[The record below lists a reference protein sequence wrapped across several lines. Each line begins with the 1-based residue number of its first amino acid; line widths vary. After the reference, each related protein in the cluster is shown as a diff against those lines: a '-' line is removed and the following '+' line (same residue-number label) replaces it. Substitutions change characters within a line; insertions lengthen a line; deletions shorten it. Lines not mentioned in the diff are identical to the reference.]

1 MFKTCSNYK
10 LPHRHSQSSSNIH
23 VFFAGSFVAFTD
35 ANILKVPSPN
45 RPGELPITRHDRS
58 STASLISPAALYD
71 NGQALQISILDEQ
84 YTVVVGLLSLEIF
97 RNISTGSLLEHVDS
111 WSYPDGHQ
119 PTKLLKSVTNPE
131 NFFLTF
137 QEHRPLEFAIDN
149 GEIHSMQSSIEE
161 AAQTLSTVLPSADD
175 DIYALVSGNQVR
187 LFSVSE
193 QEYKRTVSL
202 APNCMQITNLYS
214 LSLPAIPQVKTVAF
228 GVKCISSG
236 GQVVQYH
243 VIASYRTNA
252 PLEFT
257 AIELGFPI
265 ASSTFLAVR
274 NESTLTVYNRM
285 HLTSGVPQS
294 HTFDQ
299 EIQKVVVFEA
309 QTRTKFLAYTVLNSL
324 TQIDASDFFYA
335 VPGAIQSIP
344 GTLQDSSNSPHMII
358 DDGLVVVAR
367 NNQKFDMVAL
377 TMDST
382 TFALIEAARGVGT
395 SQSPSFVTFVPDP
408 NSPSIVTEPTEDFS
422 TQPTTIANTDEPT
435 VDLKSWIIPLVLLV
449 VVLGVVVLFVISVIM
464 YKGRKSMEEDARVHE
479 ATDLEG
485 GLSAPVPDKSY
496 VHPIEESNNPVI
508 ILQTAVQQYQ
518 VDSATSTPFQPIK
531 HDSLSV
537 NDSCYNTDSAR
548 ASPYPERGSPNN
560 SQATSQSDVSMPRLD
575 SSSLFGNS
583 NSLHLSD
590 THI

>member
-1 MFKTCSNYK
+1 MFFT
-10 LPHRHSQSSSNIH
+10 SSPTVNQFLIYMY
-23 VFFAGSFVAFTD
+23 FFAGSFVAFTGV
-35 ANILKVPSPN
+35 NILKVPYPSD
-45 RPGELPITRHDRS
+45 PGELPITRYDRS
-58 STASLISPAALYD
+58 STASLTSPAALYD

-119 PTKLLKSVTNPE
+119 PTQLLKSITNPE

-149 GEIHSMQSSIEE
+149 GEIHSMQSAIEE
-161 AAQTLSTVLPSADD
+161 AAQTLSTLLPSADD
-175 DIYALVSGNQVR
+175 DIYALVVSGNQIR
-187 LFSVSE
+187 LFSVSD

-214 LSLPAIPQVKTVAF
+214 LPAIPQDRTVTF
-228 GVKCISSG
+228 VVKCISSG

-243 VIASYRTNA
+243 VIASYRTND
-252 PLEFT
+252 PLVFT
-257 AIELGFPI
+257 AIELGFPV

-274 NESTLTVYNRM
+274 NERTLTVYNRM

-309 QTRTKFLAYTVLNSL
+309 QIKTKFLAYTALNNL
-324 TQIDASDFFYA
+324 MQIDASDFFYA

-382 TFALIEAARGVGT
+382 TFALVEAARGVGT
-395 SQSPSFVTFVPDP
+395 SQSPSFVTFVPDL
-408 NSPSIVTEPTEDFS
+408 NSPSVVTEPTEDFS
-422 TQPTTIANTDEPT
+422 TQPTTKANTDEPT
-435 VDLKSWIIPLVLLV
+435 ANLKSWIIPLVLLV

-518 VDSATSTPFQPIK
+518 VDSATSTPLQPIK

-548 ASPYPERGSPNN
+548 ASPCPERGSPNN

>member
-1 MFKTCSNYK
+1 M
-10 LPHRHSQSSSNIH
+10 
-23 VFFAGSFVAFTD
+23 
-35 ANILKVPSPN
+35 KVPYPSD
-45 RPGELPITRHDRS
+45 PGELPITQFDRS
-58 STASLISPAALYD
+58 STASLTSPAALYD
-71 NGQALQISILDEQ
+71 NGQALQNSILDEQ

-137 QEHRPLEFAIDN
+137 QGHRPLEFAIDN
-149 GEIHSMQSSIEE
+149 GEIHSMQSGIEE
-161 AAQTLSTVLPSADD
+161 AAQTLSTLLPSVDD
-175 DIYALVSGNQVR
+175 DIYALVVSGNQVR

-214 LSLPAIPQVKTVAF
+214 LPAIPQDRTVTF
-228 GVKCISSG
+228 VVKCISSG

-243 VIASYRTNA
+243 VIASYGTNA

-309 QTRTKFLAYTVLNSL
+309 QSRTILLVYTAVINL
-324 TQIDASDFFYA
+324 TQVDASDLFYA

-344 GTLQDSSNSPHMII
+344 GTLQDSSNSPHMIVN
-358 DDGLVVVAR
+358 DGLVVVAR

-382 TFALIEAARGVGT
+382 TFALVEAARGVGT
-395 SQSPSFVTFVPDP
+395 SQSPSFIAFVPDP
-408 NSPSIVTEPTEDFS
+408 NSPSVV
-422 TQPTTIANTDEPT
+422 TDEPT
-435 VDLKSWIIPLVLLV
+435 QSPQTTTDEVSPTTAALTTDNPTTAPTTVPTTAPTTANLNLWIISVVMVVVVVVLVLIVLVLLV
-449 VVLGVVVLFVISVIM
+449 LFLL
-464 YKGRKSMEEDARVHE
+464 YRKWKKSSGKKNIRARKDTGK
-479 ATDLEG
+479 ATT
-485 GLSAPVPDKSY
+485 SAPVFGQNSHQPVEETCDAENTVVISIDQVHDKATTSPTPKY
-496 VHPIEESNNPVI
+496 VLVS
-508 ILQTAVQQYQ
+508 
-518 VDSATSTPFQPIK
+518 SATTSDHGYYSAKATP
-531 HDSLSV
+531 LSV
-537 NDSCYNTDSAR
+537 
-548 ASPYPERGSPNN
+548 RGDLGDPNN
-560 SQATSQSDVSMPRLD
+560 SLQSSRSDVSVAGVD
-575 SSSLFGNS
+575 N
-583 NSLHLSD
+583 NSLQETTSL
-590 THI
+590 

>member
-1 MFKTCSNYK
+1 M
-10 LPHRHSQSSSNIH
+10 
-23 VFFAGSFVAFTD
+23 
-35 ANILKVPSPN
+35 NILKIPYPSDPS
-45 RPGELPITRHDRS
+45 ELPIIQFDRS
-58 STASLISPAALYD
+58 STASLTGPAALYD

-97 RNISTGSLLEHVDS
+97 RNISAGSLLEHVDS
-111 WSYPDGHQ
+111 WFYPDGHQ
-119 PTKLLKSVTNPE
+119 PTQLLKSVTNPE

-149 GEIHSMQSSIEE
+149 GEIHSMQSAIEE

-175 DIYALVSGNQVR
+175 DIYALVSGNQIR

-214 LSLPAIPQVKTVAF
+214 LPAIPQDRTVTF
-228 GVKCISSG
+228 VVKCISSG

-243 VIASYRTNA
+243 VIASYRTND

-257 AIELGFPI
+257 TIELGFPI

-274 NESTLTVYNRM
+274 NESALTVYNRM
-285 HLTSGVPQS
+285 HLTSGVPQL

-309 QTRTKFLAYTVLNSL
+309 QNRTILLIYTAVNIL
-324 TQIDASDFFYA
+324 TQVDASDLFYA

-344 GTLQDSSNSPHMII
+344 GTLQDSSNSPHMIVN
-358 DDGLVVVAR
+358 DGLVVIAR

-382 TFALIEAARGVGT
+382 TFALVEAARGVGT
-395 SQSPSFVTFVPDP
+395 SQSPSFITFIPDP
-408 NSPSIVTEPTEDFS
+408 NPSAVTEE
-422 TQPTTIANTDEPT
+422 PTTQTTTNEPT
-435 VDLKSWIIPLVLLV
+435 ISTSAEEATTTANEGSSYLWFILV
-449 VVLGVVVLFVISVIM
+449 VVVLVLALILLVLSIKLYPKWKKFR
-464 YKGRKSMEEDARVHE
+464 GEDVCARTDTE
-479 ATDLEG
+479 NATS
-485 GLSAPVPDKSY
+485 SAPVFGQNSR
-496 VHPIEESNNPVI
+496 HPIEETGDAGDKYVAPSF
-508 ILQTAVQQYQ
+508 
-518 VDSATSTPFQPIK
+518 DSATSTPVQPIK
-531 HDSLSV
+531 PRMKLSV
-537 NDSCYNTDSAR
+537 PNNDLGYNTDSAR

-560 SQATSQSDVSMPRLD
+560 SQATSQIDISSIPRLD
-575 SSSLFGNS
+575 SSSSTFGNI
-583 NSLHLSD
+583 NSLQD
-590 THI
+590 TSV